1 MPIFFI
7 VFAVLL
13 AIPVFWPQV
22 DLLVSGLFYSK
33 EQGFF
38 LADNTCLNAI
48 HWFAFDGAR
57 ALGAAFALGAIV
69 AWFRRKAGFVL
80 DAKAWLFLL
89 LALVIGPGL
98 VANLGL
104 KDHWG
109 RSRPREVTEFGGVE
123 SFSPAL
129 VPQFQKARSNGSFVA
144 GDTAFGFFLP
154 SFAYIV
160 PRRSSH
166 RVFWGT
172 MAAGLVFAFS
182 RLSMGAHFLSDNLYA
197 AFFMLASTAC
207 VHAVMY
213 GRQETKARWRF
224 WFTRS
229 TDV

>member
-13 AIPVFWPQV
+13 ALPVLWPQV
-22 DLLVSGLFYSK
+22 DLLASGLFYSK

-38 LADNTCLNAI
+38 LADKTCLNAI

-69 AWFRRKAGFVL
+69 AWYRRKAGFVL

-98 VANLGL
+98 VANVGL

-109 RSRPREVTEFGGVE
+109 RSRPREVVEFGGEE

-129 VPQFQKARSNGSFVA
+129 VPQFQKARSNGSFVS
-144 GDTAFGFFLP
+144 GDTSFGFFLP
-154 SFAYIV
+154 AFAYIV
-160 PRRSSH
+160 PRRFSR
-166 RVFWGT
+166 RVFWGS
-172 MAAGLVFAFS
+172 MGAGLAFAFS
-182 RLSMGAHFLSDNLYA
+182 RLAMGAHFLSDNLYA
-197 AFFMLASTAC
+197 AFFMLVSTAS
-207 VHAVMY
+207 VHAAMY
-213 GRQETKARWRF
+213 GGQKTKARWQR
-224 WFTRS
+224 WFNRS
-229 TDV
+229 SDV